1 MGALIKKAIGS
12 NHYLVFLNRVRLRKK
27 GGMGY
32 PFLLERKIVHKELNL
47 DDVED
52 SDLVQIDAENDD
64 ESEKAYSIIALW
76 NWRQENY
83 FIKKG

>member
-1 MGALIKKAIGS
+1 MAWATL
-12 NHYLVFLNRVRLRKK
+12 
-27 GGMGY
+27 
-32 PFLLERKIVHKELNL
+32 FLLERKIVHKELNL

-52 SDLVQIDAENDD
+52 SDLVQIDDENDD

-76 NWRQENY
+76 NWRMENY

>member
-1 MGALIKKAIGS
+1 VAWATL
-12 NHYLVFLNRVRLRKK
+12 
-27 GGMGY
+27 
-32 PFLLERKIVHKELNL
+32 FLLERKIVHKELNL

-52 SDLVQIDAENDD
+52 SDLVQIDDD

-83 FIKKG
+83 FIKEG